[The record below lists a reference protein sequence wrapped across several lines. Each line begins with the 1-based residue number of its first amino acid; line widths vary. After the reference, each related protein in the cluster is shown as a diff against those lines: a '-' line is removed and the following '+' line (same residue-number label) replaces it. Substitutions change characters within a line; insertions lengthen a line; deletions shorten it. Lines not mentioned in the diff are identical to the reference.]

1 MVRNL
6 LPLFEILSIL
16 YGLAAVYGTKLK
28 YNIYVVIFIVAE
40 MVLMIGINDYG
51 IPKYFITLSY
61 ALMLVYCW
69 INYKISVI
77 NTLINIFITAIVLGV
92 LQLLVYSILVILF
105 KDNDINNLKW
115 EIIVL
120 AVNLVIVIL
129 GIPKLHLER
138 LAEFLSRKQWMT
150 ILIGVVVV
158 AIFGVQ
164 LWKIKQGSSITGE
177 DLLFTVYF
185 YILLFLLLIEW
196 QKTRL
201 DAEKRKVQLEINK
214 LYYDTYEELIMSI
227 RKKQHDFNNHI
238 NAIQGILYTAV
249 SYEELRD
256 QEEKYLNEITQEHQQ
271 ISILTKVENP
281 LIAGFLTVKIQEA
294 ERKGIN
300 IEHNCIF
307 PKAKINIPEYQLIEM
322 MGILL
327 DNAIE
332 AVEQM
337 DTGKQIQIQLLMA
350 EGIASFSVTN
360 TYLVS
365 NVKDIS
371 KFFTKGYSTKGD
383 NRGIGLYKLKEMIQK
398 QKGEI
403 SLLEERI
410 GEQKAIRMEMI
421 LPIGV

>member
-16 YGLAAVYGTKLK
+16 YGLAAVYGKKLK

-61 ALMLVYCW
+61 ALMFVYCW

-300 IEHNCIF
+300 VEHNCIF

-360 TYLVS
+360 
-365 NVKDIS
+365 
-371 KFFTKGYSTKGD
+371 
-383 NRGIGLYKLKEMIQK
+383 
-398 QKGEI
+398 
-403 SLLEERI
+403 
-410 GEQKAIRMEMI
+410 
-421 LPIGV
+421 

>member
-16 YGLAAVYGTKLK
+16 YGLAAVYGKKLK

-61 ALMLVYCW
+61 ALMFVYCW

-300 IEHNCIF
+300 VEHNCIF

-371 KFFTKGYSTKGD
+371 KFFSKGYSTKGD

>member
-16 YGLAAVYGTKLK
+16 YGLAAVYGKKLK

-61 ALMLVYCW
+61 ALMFVYCW

-238 NAIQGILYTAV
+238 NAIQDILYTAV

-300 IEHNCIF
+300 VEHNCIF

>member
-16 YGLAAVYGTKLK
+16 YGLAAVYGKKLK

-40 MVLMIGINDYG
+40 MVLMIGINDYR

-61 ALMLVYCW
+61 ALMFVYCW

-92 LQLLVYSILVILF
+92 LQLIVYSVLVILF

-138 LAEFLSRKQWMT
+138 LAEFLSRKRWKT

-158 AIFGVQ
+158 AIFGEQ
-164 LWKIKQGSSITGE
+164 LWKIKQGSSISGE

-185 YILLFLLLIEW
+185 YILLFLLLMEW

-300 IEHNCIF
+300 VEHNCIF

>member
-16 YGLAAVYGTKLK
+16 YGLAAVYGKKLK

-51 IPKYFITLSY
+51 IPKYFVTLSY
-61 ALMLVYCW
+61 ALMFVYCW

-300 IEHNCIF
+300 VEHNCIF

>member
-16 YGLAAVYGTKLK
+16 YGLAAVYGKKLK

-61 ALMLVYCW
+61 ALMFVYCW

-300 IEHNCIF
+300 VEHNCIF

-365 NVKDIS
+365 NVKENFLQKDIVL
-371 KFFTKGYSTKGD
+371 
-383 NRGIGLYKLKEMIQK
+383 R
-398 QKGEI
+398 EI
-403 SLLEERI
+403 IEELDYI
-410 GEQKAIRMEMI
+410 N
-421 LPIGV
+421 

>member
-16 YGLAAVYGTKLK
+16 YGLAAVYGKKLK

-61 ALMLVYCW
+61 ALMFVYCW

-300 IEHNCIF
+300 VEHNCIF

>member
-16 YGLAAVYGTKLK
+16 YGLAAVYGKKLK

-61 ALMLVYCW
+61 ALMFVYCW

-185 YILLFLLLIEW
+185 YILL
-196 QKTRL
+196 
-201 DAEKRKVQLEINK
+201 
-214 LYYDTYEELIMSI
+214 
-227 RKKQHDFNNHI
+227 
-238 NAIQGILYTAV
+238 
-249 SYEELRD
+249 
-256 QEEKYLNEITQEHQQ
+256 
-271 ISILTKVENP
+271 
-281 LIAGFLTVKIQEA
+281 
-294 ERKGIN
+294 
-300 IEHNCIF
+300 
-307 PKAKINIPEYQLIEM
+307 
-322 MGILL
+322 
-327 DNAIE
+327 
-332 AVEQM
+332 
-337 DTGKQIQIQLLMA
+337 
-350 EGIASFSVTN
+350 
-360 TYLVS
+360 
-365 NVKDIS
+365 
-371 KFFTKGYSTKGD
+371 
-383 NRGIGLYKLKEMIQK
+383 
-398 QKGEI
+398 
-403 SLLEERI
+403 
-410 GEQKAIRMEMI
+410 
-421 LPIGV
+421 